1 MVGVVGV
8 GRAATWGTGGAKPA
22 TSAGGFSVPAGAA
35 PAAAA
40 APAPAAP
47 VAVDTLLALQE
58 MPSEGVRDRAA
69 RRHGEAMLRLLAAL
83 QRARLGEPDRMAAV
97 LAELGGSV
105 DGGPEATDP
114 VLRQLVSAI
123 GLRAKIEL
131 ARAP

>member
-1 MVGVVGV
+1 MAGVVGV
-8 GRAATWGTGGAKPA
+8 SRAAAWAAGGSKPA
-22 TSAGGFSVPAGAA
+22 ASTGGFSVTAGAA

-58 MPSEGVRDRAA
+58 MPGEGVRDRAA

-83 QRARLGEPDRMAAV
+83 QRARLGEPGPMAAV

-105 DGGPEATDP
+105 HGGPEATDP
-114 VLRQLVSAI
+114 GLRQLVSAI
-123 GLRAKIEL
+123 ALRAKIEL
-131 ARAP
+131 ARAT